1 MPGFDNE
8 VVYAKNVDFSNGYP
22 VTGQMTTDGQLL
34 IGSTAFP
41 NIVVGYITS
50 SDASITVTNGPGTI
64 DITTVGGG
72 GGITWSNISA
82 NQTLSINNGYFC
94 SGGGALSLA
103 LPAVSAV
110 GDTIEIVL
118 IGSAS
123 FTVTQGAGQ
132 SIRIGN
138 IATTAGVG
146 GSMASTQQGDAIR
159 MICQAA
165 NLTWILG
172 AGSIGNLTVV

>member
-8 VVYAKNVDFSNGYP
+8 VVYARNVDFSNGYP
-22 VTGQMTTDGQLL
+22 VTGQITTDGQLL

-41 NIVVGYITS
+41 NIMVGYITS
-50 SDASITVTNGPGTI
+50 TDLSITVTNSAGNI
-64 DITTVGGG
+64 DLSVVG
-72 GGITWSNISA
+72 GGITWSNIAA
-82 NQTLSINNGYFC
+82 NQTLVINNGYFC

-132 SIRIGN
+132 SITLGSI
-138 IATTAGVG
+138 TTTPGVG
-146 GSMASTQQGDAIR
+146 GSLASTQQGDSIR
-159 MICQAA
+159 MVCQTA
-165 NLTWILG
+165 NLTWIIG
-172 AGSIGNLTVV
+172 AGSIGNLTIV

>member
-8 VVYAKNVDFSNGYP
+8 VVYARNVDFSNGYP
-22 VTGQMTTDGQLL
+22 VTGQITTDGQLL

-41 NIVVGYITS
+41 NIVAGFITS

-64 DITTVGGG
+64 DITTLGGG
-72 GGITWSNISA
+72 AGITWSNIVA
-82 NQTLSINNGYFC
+82 NQTLVINNGYFC

-132 SIRIGN
+132 SITLGSI
-138 IATTAGVG
+138 TTTPGVG
-146 GSMASTQQGDAIR
+146 GSLASTQQGDSIR
-159 MICQAA
+159 MVCQTA
-165 NLTWILG
+165 NLTWIIG
-172 AGSIGNLTVV
+172 AGSIGNLTIV